1 MGDQPEGGAEPGR
14 KVNVFFQKNASSSL
28 TLSVDSTNFAELD
41 VEKENLKRLC
51 KTTSFPHNGLF
62 KGHPVIVSANWLEI
76 ITKMGVTKI
85 LSLEP
90 NNQQRK
96 KQIDLIKTTNLQLV
110 SAIHPTALI
119 LPYAQID
126 DGVWINSGCI
136 VGYKAEIRS
145 GVFLNTGVNIDHH
158 NVLQE
163 CCQVDPGVVTAGN
176 VVLGECCHIHTGA
189 VLINRIQ
196 IGANSI
202 VGAGAVVL
210 KDIQENCTAVGV
222 PAKIIK
228 ENNIFNM
235 NYTQPNPTQP
245 NPTQRQCHDITSLYD
260 GKVFSKIICFVG
272 KDIFYSASVITVL
285 LAKQKNVVAIV
296 GETADLVW
304 TEISAGLKNNIIP
317 VIRKRRFWED
327 SEFNTLYFSNAL
339 GVNCGYDYIIPELVL
354 SSLPIINIHPAALP
368 LNRGCHHSFWGI
380 IDKTP
385 FGATL
390 HWMTKEL
397 DQGPIIS
404 QITFC
409 DDGFISAGEIQ
420 EKSNQLCIEL
430 LAEHIDSILDG
441 ESISKSQSL
450 GTYHSKKEI
459 IAASTLCSNKTVSVD
474 YLFDLC
480 RAVNNKKNGFII
492 EKDGRKF
499 LIKIEKMVELL

>member
-1 MGDQPEGGAEPGR
+1 MSSKS
-14 KVNVFFQKNASSSL
+14 KVAIIGFHDGSAGQVESWFEEVTGLQIACFII
-28 TLSVDSTNFAELD
+28 DSTNIAELD
-41 VEKENLKRLC
+41 VEKENLKRFC
-51 KTTSFPHNGLF
+51 KTTSFPQNGFF
-62 KGHPVIVSANWLEI
+62 KGHPVIVSTNWLEI
-76 ITKMGVTKI
+76 ISKMGVTKI

-136 VGYKAEIRS
+136 VGYKAEIKS

-176 VVLGECCHIHTGA
+176 VVLGECSHIHTGA
-189 VLINRIQ
+189 VLINRIK

-202 VGAGAVVL
+202 IGAGAVVL
-210 KDIQENCTAVGV
+210 KNIPENCTAVGV

-235 NYTQPNPTQP
+235 NHTQPNPTQGL
-245 NPTQRQCHDITSLYD
+245 CHDIYD
-260 GKVFSKIICFVG
+260 GKIFSKIICFVG

-304 TEISAGLKNNIIP
+304 TEISAGLKNNIIA
-317 VIRKRRFWED
+317 VIRKRRFWGED
-327 SEFNTLYFSNAL
+327 SEFNTLDFGNAL

-354 SSLPIINIHPAALP
+354 SSLPILNIHPAVLP

-385 FGATL
+385 LGATL

-409 DDGFISAGEIQ
+409 DDGFVSAGDIQ

-430 LAEHIDSILDG
+430 LAEYIDSILEG
-441 ESISKSQSL
+441 KSISKAQSL

-459 IAASTLCSNKTVSVD
+459 IAASTLSCNNKISVD

-499 LIKIEKMVELL
+499 LIKIEKIVELL